1 MAYKFSKG
9 SQIIGDLSGSD
20 DSNRDTGIDF
30 EEDYIGFETGGSV
43 SMVLSGS
50 KVGIGTANPD
60 YRLQVA
66 GNIGVN
72 EYIYHNGDNDTYIR
86 LEDDEI
92 TLNAGGRSFINLQEA
107 STDKLVINNG
117 ALDIDLQVKGASDTN
132 LIRTDAANDRV
143 GIGTNAAIAKLDVA
157 GKIAITAES
166 STPSQPSDG
175 QGYLYTKSD
184 GKIYWRSY
192 DVSETDLTSGGSGG
206 GGADT
211 FSSLTGAS
219 GVVTHNCSSDQ
230 VFYHTNISSS
240 FTVNFTNLSLSS
252 GETTEVVLVLAQ
264 GATASLPI
272 AVQLGGTDQEFIW
285 KGNSVPNGTVG
296 ANDVVTYRILNNSG
310 TYIVLA
316 DLDSYNA
323 DGATSAVTSGSV
335 LFLDASNY
343 NSYPGSGTTWT
354 DLSGDG
360 KHGTITNGAT
370 FSSAT
375 KLFTFDGVNDFVD
388 LPDGFADFTSG
399 ISMFFVAN
407 FGTGN
412 SFERL
417 IDLSNGPD
425 TDNVLFC
432 RNGTSTTL
440 HYDVRDGANGDVN
453 VQVSNGVLN
462 STLASY
468 AVTDNGSQIKIYRNG
483 ALLAT
488 HDGSNLPRNVTRT
501 ENFLAKSPWNSDSY
515 YAGTMGVAIVY
526 DRALTAAEISQNHNY
541 YDAIYSL

>member
-425 TDNVLFC
+425 TDNILFC

-515 YAGTMGVAIVY
+515 YAGTMG
-526 DRALTAAEISQNHNY
+526 
-541 YDAIYSL
+541 